1 MVTKLFIISSNPV
14 APSKFTLYNPHLLS
28 FYTITSLASVI
39 RIRSLTLGSTPVP
52 GTALEI
58 LLAALST
65 CICFALFFVS
75 VTTPREIER
84 EELLDLDDSDGSVMI
99 LKDGRVLRN
108 VSLNLIK

>member
-1 MVTKLFIISSNPV
+1 
-14 APSKFTLYNPHLLS
+14 
-28 FYTITSLASVI
+28 
-39 RIRSLTLGSTPVP
+39 VP

-108 VSLNLIK
+108 VSLNLITRFGF